1 MVVLRVVVVV
11 VVEVV
16 VVGAGVVVVVVEV
29 VVVVGKVEVTVDDE
43 LLEIELTKSVVLIP
57 AVVCDGFEN
66 VDSWN
71 DEVPL
76 DSIISLL
83 SCRVVS
89 GIVESGC
96 RSSLVV

>member
-1 MVVLRVVVVV
+1 MVVLLVVVVV

-16 VVGAGVVVVVVEV
+16 VVGAGVVVVVVV
-29 VVVVGKVEVTVDDE
+29 VVVAKVVVTVDDE
-43 LLEIELTKSVVLIP
+43 LLELELPKSIVLIP
-57 AVVCDGFEN
+57 AVVCDGLEK
-66 VDSWN
+66 VDSWLN

-89 GIVESGC
+89 GMVESGC
-96 RSSLVV
+96 RSSVVV